1 MTTKQVTL
9 RLPKDT
15 ITRVAR
21 IAKLAKVSPTAVYN
35 VFLAAYIDGLAQ
47 QSAAEESRKETK

>member
-47 QSAAEESRKETK
+47 QSAAEGSRKE